1 MKQLYYRIYYTIY
14 RALIWFGQREETD
27 MIRFNVTILMSL
39 FTMFNAATLVALL
52 IIVTN
57 KIVIV
62 NNTTH
67 GLILVLSILL
77 INLYMI
83 LYKNSY
89 VEPENIF
96 GSTWRKNKSKNIMIT
111 LGYIFFTFLI
121 FGFLLYYLK
130 QHPIKK

>member
-1 MKQLYYRIYYTIY
+1 MKQFYYRIYYTIY

-96 GSTWRKNKSKNIMIT
+96 GPTWRKNKSKNIMIT
-111 LGYIFFTFLI
+111 LGYIFFTFL
-121 FGFLLYYLK
+121 FLGLLLYYLK